1 MSSVNT
7 VKVQS
12 GEQPKYAT
20 FGSPPV
26 TTTTTTQA
34 SNAWA
39 RTSPWATFQV
49 IATAVSGTI
58 SATVQ
63 MQVTN
68 EDATANG
75 TNANWINYGAAITIT
90 TAVSPATAG
99 FPAVAADMAGA
110 APWRYMRAN
119 VTTLTASVSGPSCQI
134 LMGT

>member
-1 MSSVNT
+1 
-7 VKVQS
+7 
-12 GEQPKYAT
+12 
-20 FGSPPV
+20 
-26 TTTTTTQA
+26 
-34 SNAWA
+34 
-39 RTSPWATFQV
+39 
-49 IATAVSGTI
+49 
-58 SATVQ
+58 VQ